1 MKKKK
6 ITIIISYD
14 YENKDVFINQKIAQ
28 KIKQDLLKGINPVHE
43 RIESVKVEDE

>member
-14 YENKDVFINQKIAQ
+14 YENKDVFINQKIAE
-28 KIKQDLLKGINPVHE
+28 KIKQDLLTSNPQPP
-43 RIESVKVEDE
+43 S